1 MMPEL
6 LPKGLPPR
14 RAVDHKM
21 ELEPGTVPPA
31 RAPTRMAPPELAEL
45 RRQLDDLL
53 ESGFIRA
60 SKAPFGAPVL
70 FQKKHDGSLRLC
82 VDYLSI

>member
-1 MMPEL
+1 
-6 LPKGLPPR
+6 
-14 RAVDHKM
+14 M

-70 FQKKHDGSLRLC
+70 FQKKHDGSSRLC
-82 VDYLSI
+82 VDYRALTLNKVTVKNKYKYPIPVLT